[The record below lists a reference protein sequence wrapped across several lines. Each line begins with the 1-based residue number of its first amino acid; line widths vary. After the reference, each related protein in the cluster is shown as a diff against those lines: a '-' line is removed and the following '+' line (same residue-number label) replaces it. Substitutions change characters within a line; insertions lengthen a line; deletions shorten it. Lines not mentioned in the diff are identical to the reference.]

1 MKLTVV
7 MDNMVPF
14 GASKPFV
21 GEHGYSL
28 LIEAAGK
35 TGVAGCRAVGG
46 GSAQSSAC

>member
-28 LIEAAGK
+28 LIETEGKRVLLDAGQS
-35 TGVAGCRAVGG
+35 GAVVRNL
-46 GSAQSSAC
+46 SL